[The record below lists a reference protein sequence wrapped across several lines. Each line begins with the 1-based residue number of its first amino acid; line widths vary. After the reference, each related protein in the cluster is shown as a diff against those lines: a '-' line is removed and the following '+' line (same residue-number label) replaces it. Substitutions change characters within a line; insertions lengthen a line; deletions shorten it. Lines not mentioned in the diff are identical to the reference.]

1 MRADAE
7 TSLLLRGHGDRL
19 SSIHLLKMPDPLGPD
34 AARDGGSVQY
44 RRNESHL
51 MTQDALRLL
60 EDKISSCRL
69 CPLGQGR
76 TNAVPGSGP
85 APAVAMLVGEAPG
98 REEDLSGKPFV
109 GRGGRLLDQALQQ
122 AGLDRSEIFIT
133 SVIKC
138 RPPNNRKPMK
148 KEMSAC
154 LPFLLAQMEIVKPK
168 VVCLMGNTA
177 AAAILGRQGIKS
189 LRGRLWQERFLV
201 TYHPAA
207 VLRNRNLMGEFVSD
221 LERLNIMQDK

>member
-1 MRADAE
+1 
-7 TSLLLRGHGDRL
+7 
-19 SSIHLLKMPDPLGPD
+19 MP
-34 AARDGGSVQY
+34 
-44 RRNESHL
+44 
-51 MTQDALRLL
+51 
-60 EDKISSCRL
+60 EDKDTHQMNQEAFDSLSLRISSCRL

-85 APAVAMLVGEAPG
+85 APAMAMLVGEAPG

-138 RPPNNRKPMK
+138 RPPKNRKPLK
-148 KEMSAC
+148 HETAKC
-154 LPFLLAQMEIVKPK
+154 LPYLLAQMEIVQPK

-177 AAAILGRQGIKS
+177 AAAVLGQQGIKS
-189 LRGRLWQERFLV
+189 LRGRLWQDRFLV

-221 LERLNIMQDK
+221 LERLNILQDK

>member
-1 MRADAE
+1 MKDLVAME
-7 TSLLLRGHGDRL
+7 SL
-19 SSIHLLKMPDPLGPD
+19 SIPKKRT
-34 AARDGGSVQY
+34 A
-44 RRNESHL
+44 HL
-51 MTQDALRLL
+51 MTQEDLRLL

-69 CPLGQGR
+69 CPLCQGR

-85 APAVAMLVGEAPG
+85 APAGMILVGEAPG

-177 AAAILGRQGIKS
+177 AAAVLGQQGIKS